1 MIMHFLKKSP
11 HKKVILFIS
20 IACLIV
26 GGILIYYKSVPAAPL
41 KNPPIE
47 EPIMPEPLK
56 PIAKPD
62 NSYHAIT
69 LGDTKIGAQLV
80 EAVGQEH
87 LAQVLSLNRIDIRH
101 LQNGQVIV
109 IPDEWSD
116 DPFALSSFPKVIPEL
131 ASVPKMMFVAQREQE
146 FGAYEYGVLVRSG
159 GISTGKKA
167 TPTTSKLFYANW
179 KGKEVISSSNDEWIL
194 KWNVNIANRDGIGI
208 HEYELPGY
216 PASHSCIR
224 FSAADA
230 EWFYGWVDNWI
241 LSPEEKLLAQ
251 GTPVLVFGEYAF
263 GQTAPWKKLPE
274 DKNALAISL
283 ESMQERINPLLEDI
297 KSKQDQRV
305 TVLDSKI

>member
-1 MIMHFLKKSP
+1 MKKSTKTLIFTISALVVLGGLFLYSKNKAEAP
-11 HKKVILFIS
+11 VITEPTPVIP
-20 IACLIV
+20 AEPEV
-26 GGILIYYKSVPAAPL
+26 VVPVVVPRV
-41 KNPPIE
+41 E
-47 EPIMPEPLK
+47 G
-56 PIAKPD
+56 
-62 NSYHAIT
+62 SYHTVT

-87 LAQVLSLNRIDIRH
+87 LAQVLSLNRVDIRH

-109 IPDEWSD
+109 VPDTWSD
-116 DPFALSSFPKVIPEL
+116 DPLALSSFPKSIPEL

-179 KGKEVISSSNDEWIL
+179 KGKEVISTSNDEWIL

-230 EWFYGWVDNWI
+230 EWFYDWVDTWI
-241 LSPEEKLLAQ
+241 LSPGEQLLAQ
-251 GTPVLVFGEYAF
+251 GTPVLVFGEYGF
-263 GQTAPWKKLPE
+263 GKTAPWKNLPT
-274 DKNALAISL
+274 DKNAITITL
-283 ESMQERINPLLEDI
+283 ESMQERIAPLLEDI
-297 KSKQDQRV
+297 KAKQEQRAY
-305 TVLDSKI
+305 VLAS